1 MTTNEIIDS
10 ILAAKLH
17 SPVAGYDVD
26 AEMVQ
31 DFLNDFGSYIDI
43 LKEPAEAVEAFQSW
57 MDCELIEN

>member
-17 SPVAGYDVD
+17 SPVASYDVD

-43 LKEPAEAVEAFQSW
+43 VDDPVEAFKSW
-57 MDCELIEN
+57 MEGELHEPL